1 MQKYSQEPEMLKYS
15 AKDGCLR
22 AKIDRFRNT
31 SPVHA
36 HFDGW
41 LRFFP
46 KKGKRYMRL
55 SVYLYG
61 GMFGL
66 FTCKPCEY

>member
-1 MQKYSQEPEMLKYS
+1 MDVYVQKSI
-15 AKDGCLR
+15 
-22 AKIDRFRNT
+22 IDLETHRPFMPILMA
-31 SPVHA
+31 SCA
-36 HFDGW
+36 
-41 LRFFP
+41 FFP

-66 FTCKPCEY
+66 FTCKPFEY